1 MSASEG
7 CSKEGS
13 TSDGYPCR
21 YACCPAR
28 TAGKAAAEQPHKSGI
43 VRESYTLEDS
53 SRFYKENQEEA
64 DRKPFGEK
72 NTSGGGSGQHRL
84 RTLSSAN
91 QVLASL
97 AAQPP
102 LPSSS
107 GCLPD
112 LPIEWKAAPP
122 EKDLKKWREMETTCL
137 NGAQVWRERGD
148 KRERVLAPCIV
159 DSMASPPPPPS
170 RRAVRS
176 ETPDDDS
183 VSFHETLGRELR

>member
-28 TAGKAAAEQPHKSGI
+28 TAAKTTEPPRQRG
-43 VRESYTLEDS
+43 VLRESYTPEDS
-53 SRFYKENQEEA
+53 SRFYKENLSEEA
-64 DRKPFGEK
+64 ERKPMSDK
-72 NTSGGGSGQHRL
+72 SACGGGSGHHL
-84 RTLSSAN
+84 LKTLSSAN
-91 QVLASL
+91 PVLASM
-97 AAQPP
+97 AVQTQPP
-102 LPSSS
+102 STSD
-107 GCLPD
+107 CMPD
-112 LPIEWKAAPP
+112 SPIDWKLAPR
-122 EKDLKKWREMETTCL
+122 EKDLKKWRDMDPACL

-148 KRERVLAPCIV
+148 KRERVLAPGMESV
-159 DSMASPPPPPS
+159 VSPPPPPP